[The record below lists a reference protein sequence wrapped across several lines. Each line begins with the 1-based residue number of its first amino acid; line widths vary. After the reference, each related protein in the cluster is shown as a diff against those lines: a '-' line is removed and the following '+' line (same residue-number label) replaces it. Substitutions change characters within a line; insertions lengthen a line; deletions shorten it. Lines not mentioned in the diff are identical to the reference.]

1 MKPLNMDALMD
12 QEVQNLSGG
21 ELQRVALTMCL
32 GQVRAG
38 LLASSSGSAWV
49 YWDVLVGCVMG
60 RRCRMCSVCC

>member
-1 MKPLNMDALMD
+1 MA
-12 QEVQNLSGG
+12 V
-21 ELQRVALTMCL
+21 TMCL

-38 LLASSSGSAWV
+38 RRASSSGGAWV